1 MRPSRRADSVESLV
15 VSAPRSRNGDSACR
29 PAGPLART
37 DRFGEL
43 FLIAMVGVGAYKAGA
58 FLARRVPDGVAT
70 AAARLGGFGAGML
83 AGDAG
88 TIVGRNL
95 ERVYGRELGSAEKRR
110 KIAETFEWYSRYY
123 VESFRLPAV
132 GVEELDRGFSYD
144 GVDTIEKHCGPGK
157 GGAILALPHL
167 GTWEWA
173 AFWLA
178 RVIDV
183 KVTAIVEPLQPP
195 ELFDWFVG
203 LRESLGM
210 EIHPLGPNAF
220 KQILAALKQGH
231 LVCLLCDR
239 DLQGT
244 GVPVT
249 FFGEK
254 TTLPAGPATLALRTG
269 VPLMPSAVYWRS
281 SARHGLCGRPLQIE
295 RTGRLRDDV
304 QRVTQMIADD
314 FEMLIRQAPEQ
325 WHLLNPNWP
334 SDYEALGREIPEHL
348 QGLGGGR

>member
-1 MRPSRRADSVESLV
+1 
-15 VSAPRSRNGDSACR
+15 
-29 PAGPLART
+29 
-37 DRFGEL
+37 
-43 FLIAMVGVGAYKAGA
+43 MVGVGAYKAGA
-58 FLARRVPDGVAT
+58 FLARRIPDGVAT
-70 AAARLGGFGAGML
+70 AAARMGGFGAGMI

-95 ERVYGRELGSAEKRR
+95 ERVYGRKLGSTEKRR
-110 KIAETFEWYSRYY
+110 KVAETFEWYGRYY
-123 VESFRLPAV
+123 VESFRLPEV
-132 GVEELDRGFSYD
+132 GIEELDRGFSYD
-144 GVDTIEKHCGPGK
+144 GVGTIEEHCGPGK
-157 GGAILALPHL
+157 TGGILALPHL
-167 GTWEWA
+167 GSWEWA

-178 RVIDV
+178 RVINV

-210 EIHPLGPNAF
+210 EIHPLGPDAS

-239 DLQGT
+239 DLQGN

-269 VPLMPSAVYWRS
+269 VPLMPSAVFWRDN
-281 SARHGLCGRPLQIE
+281 ARHGQCGRPLEIE

-314 FEMLIRQAPEQ
+314 FERLIRQAPEQ

-334 SDYEALGREIPEHL
+334 SDYVALGREIPEHL
-348 QGLGGGR
+348 QRLGEGT